1 MCVNMATSKIGVTPP
16 DLNDCKTYEIYKR
29 ELQAW
34 KSVTDLAAAKQGN
47 IVVLSLPNKSKF
59 GNDLR
64 ERVFDNISA
73 AELAGDT
80 GLAKVIKFLD
90 KELGKSAVDNAIEKW
105 DDFDNCKKED
115 NQTLEDFI
123 NEFEARLNRVKA
135 TGVTIPGEILA
146 YVLMKRAGLSNLE
159 RMLALSRV
167 DISDETN
174 MYRNVKVHM
183 INILGKCT
191 KHFWSK
197 MKKC

>member
-1 MCVNMATSKIGVTPP
+1 MATSKIGVTPP
-16 DLNDCKTYEIYKR
+16 DLNDCKTYENYKH

-59 GNDLR
+59 GNDLW
-64 ERVFDNISA
+64 EHVFDNISA

-80 GLAKVIKFLD
+80 GLAKVIRFLD
-90 KELGKSAVDNAIEKW
+90 KELGKSAVDNGIEKW
-105 DDFDNCKKED
+105 DDFDNCKKEG

-123 NEFEARLNRVKA
+123 SEFEARLNRVKV

-146 YVLMKRAGLSNLE
+146 YMLMKRSELSNLE
-159 RMLALSRV
+159 RMLVLSRV